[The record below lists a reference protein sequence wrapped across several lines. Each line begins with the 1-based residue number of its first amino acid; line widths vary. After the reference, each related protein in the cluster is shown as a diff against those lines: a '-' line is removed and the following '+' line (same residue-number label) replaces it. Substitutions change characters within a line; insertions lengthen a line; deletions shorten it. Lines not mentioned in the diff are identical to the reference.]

1 MRKSSLF
8 TFCGSNFEISGNADP
23 FSFPRPYSANP
34 GMSTRNYVLNSS
46 FPPKPLAD
54 ESLTLQDAGLLNSV
68 VIQKFQ

>member
-1 MRKSSLF
+1 MRKSSLSL
-8 TFCGSNFEISGNADP
+8 FCGSSLKISENADLFP
-23 FSFPRPYSANP
+23 FPHLYSANP